1 MMGVLAV
8 VGRWTLNGTQ
18 RDLINTG
25 FNFISPSHHTPPNPQ
40 GLRYV
45 EEKSQANASNVTLQ
59 IQNPG
64 GRGFWGFLLSEF
76 CLGDTKL
83 SKLV

>member
-25 FNFISPSHHTPPNPQ
+25 FNFIPPHHTPQ
-40 GLRYV
+40 GYEV
-45 EEKSQANASNVTLQ
+45 EKSQTNASNVTLHM
-59 IQNPG
+59 QNYG
-64 GRGFWGFLLSEF
+64 GGFFGGGG
-76 CLGDTKL
+76 CK
-83 SKLV
+83 